1 LPLTLKRGGWLDWK
15 SSAEKTERVRGSMIE
30 ILKTLIAGAVV
41 LGILVLLHEW
51 GHFVAAK
58 LCGVRVDV
66 FSIGFGPRIWGV
78 KRGDTDYRLSALP
91 LGGYV
96 RMAGDN
102 PVEER
107 TGAPY
112 EFLSRPRWQ
121 RFIIAVAGPIT
132 NIVLTFLI
140 FWGIYA
146 FAGLPVDTSVLQPA
160 DVVAVPQKA
169 TKGIGVQPGDRI
181 VKVNGVD
188 TPTWEKVFEQAAKSA
203 PGSSLSVVVA
213 RGGAEQPLTITPPQD
228 KTGVDNGLGYRALPP
243 VADDIAGGLPAEKA
257 GMKAGDTIIAIN
269 GEPIVT
275 WLQLVEGVR
284 GSGGHLVHFVVRRD
298 GKDIALDITPV
309 DQMTPD
315 GEMNWQIGVAGKTEE
330 TYQHQNIVEAAKGG
344 VSDTL
349 FYARLI
355 GDVVVGLFRGRV
367 SVHDLA
373 GPVRIVQMSGQAA
386 KRGPLTLLKWIAY
399 ISLDLGLLNLLP
411 IPILDGGHVLLL
423 AIEGTLRRD
432 LSITVKERFVQVGLV
447 FLLGLFAFVMYS
459 DILSL
464 VQRH

>member
-1 LPLTLKRGGWLDWK
+1 
-15 SSAEKTERVRGSMIE
+15 MIE
-30 ILKTLIAGAVV
+30 VLRSLLAGAVV

-132 NIVLTFLI
+132 NIALTFLI
-140 FWGIYA
+140 FWGILT
-146 FAGLPVDTSVLQPA
+146 FVGLPVEVDLLQPA
-160 DVVAVPQKA
+160 DVVAVPNSAVQG
-169 TKGIGVQPGDRI
+169 TGVQPGDRI
-181 VKVNGVD
+181 VKVNGVS
-188 TPTWEKVFEQAAKSA
+188 TPTWEAVYSQVEKAAPEST
-203 PGSSLSVVVA
+203 LSVVVSRSGSQQTFNVPVSRA
-213 RGGAEQPLTITPPQD
+213 ISSTD
-228 KTGVDNGLGYRALPP
+228 SGLGYPALRP
-243 VADDIAGGLPAEKA
+243 VTDEIGPGTPAEKA
-257 GMKAGDTIIAIN
+257 GMKQGDTILSIN
-269 GEPIVT
+269 NKQIIT
-275 WLQLVEGVR
+275 WSQLVEGVR
-284 GSGGHLVHFVVRRD
+284 SSDGHPLRFGVHRD
-298 GKDIALDITPV
+298 GKDLALDITPV
-309 DQMTPD
+309 QQMSPD
-315 GEMNWQIGVAGKTEE
+315 GQMIWQIGVLPKTEE
-330 TYQHQNIVEAAKGG
+330 TYEHQGVIDAAKEGAAE
-344 VSDTL
+344 TL
-349 FYARLI
+349 SVAKLM
-355 GDVVVGLFRGRV
+355 GNVLAGLFRGRV
-367 SVHDLA
+367 SVRELA
-373 GPVRIVQMSGQAA
+373 GPVGIVQLSGQAA
-386 KRGPLTLLKWIAY
+386 KRGPMTLLHWIAI
-399 ISLDLGLLNLLP
+399 ISLNLGLMNLLP

-459 DILSL
+459 DILRL
-464 VQRH
+464 IQRD

>member
-1 LPLTLKRGGWLDWK
+1 
-15 SSAEKTERVRGSMIE
+15 MIE
-30 ILKTLIAGAVV
+30 VLKTLIAGAVV
-41 LGILVLLHEW
+41 LGVLVLLHEW

-121 RFIIAVAGPIT
+121 RFIIAVAGPLT

-140 FWGIYA
+140 FWGILA
-146 FAGLPVDTSVLQPA
+146 FVGKPQDVALLQPA
-160 DVVAVPQKA
+160 DVVAIPASASKVS
-169 TKGIGVQPGDRI
+169 GIQPGDRI
-181 VKVNGVD
+181 LKANGVD
-188 TPTWEKVFEQAAKSA
+188 TPTWDALYTQVEKAL
-203 PGSSLSVVVA
+203 PGSALSIVVS
-213 RGGAEQPLTITPPQD
+213 RGGTQQTLDIPVPQGQTSTD
-228 KTGVDNGLGYRALPP
+228 PGLGYPALPP
-243 VADDIAGGLPAEKA
+243 VTDEIGSGTPAEKA
-257 GMKAGDTIIAIN
+257 GMKAGDTILSIN
-269 GEPIVT
+269 GKQIIT
-275 WLQLVEGVR
+275 WPQLVDGVR
-284 GSGGHLVHFVVRRD
+284 NSDGYTLRFVVRRED
-298 GKDIALDITPV
+298 NKEAALDITPV
-309 DQMTPD
+309 KQMSPD
-315 GEMNWQIGVAGKTEE
+315 GQMNWQIGVAGKTQE
-330 TYQHQNIVEAAKGG
+330 TYEHQGIIEAAKGG

-349 FYARLI
+349 FFARLI
-355 GDVVVGLFRGRV
+355 GDVVAGLFRGKV

-386 KRGPLTLLKWIAY
+386 KRGPITLLRWIAY

-423 AIEGTLRRD
+423 AIEGALRRD

-464 VQRH
+464 IQRN

>member
-1 LPLTLKRGGWLDWK
+1 
-15 SSAEKTERVRGSMIE
+15 MIE
-30 ILKTLIAGAVV
+30 LLKTLIAGAVV

-121 RFIIAVAGPIT
+121 RFIIAVAGPLT
-132 NIVLTFLI
+132 NIILTFLI
-140 FWGIYA
+140 FWGILA
-146 FAGLPVDTSVLQPA
+146 FVGKPQDVALLQPA
-160 DVVAVPQKA
+160 DVVAIPASASKVS
-169 TKGIGVQPGDRI
+169 GIQPGDRI
-181 VKVNGVD
+181 LKANGVD
-188 TPTWEKVFEQAAKSA
+188 TPTWDALYTQVEKAL
-203 PGSSLSVVVA
+203 PGSTLSIVVS
-213 RGGAEQPLTITPPQD
+213 RGGTQQTLDIPVPQGQTSTD
-228 KTGVDNGLGYRALPP
+228 PGLGYPALPP
-243 VADDIAGGLPAEKA
+243 VTDEIGSGTPAEKA
-257 GMKAGDTIIAIN
+257 GMKAGDTILSIN
-269 GEPIVT
+269 GRQIIT
-275 WLQLVEGVR
+275 WPQLVDGVR
-284 GSGGHLVHFVVRRD
+284 NSDGHTLRFVVRRED
-298 GKDIALDITPV
+298 AKEVALDITPV
-309 DQMTPD
+309 KQMSPD
-315 GEMNWQIGVAGKTEE
+315 GQMNWQIGVAGKTQE
-330 TYQHQNIVEAAKGG
+330 TYEHQGILEAAKGG

-349 FYARLI
+349 FFARLI
-355 GDVVVGLFRGRV
+355 GDVVAGLFRGKV

-386 KRGPLTLLKWIAY
+386 KRGPLTLLRWIAY

-459 DILSL
+459 DILGL
-464 VQRH
+464 IQRN

>member
-1 LPLTLKRGGWLDWK
+1 
-15 SSAEKTERVRGSMIE
+15 MIE
-30 ILKTLIAGAVV
+30 LLKTLVAGAVV

-107 TGAPY
+107 TGAAY

-132 NIVLTFLI
+132 NIALTFLI
-140 FWGIYA
+140 LWGILGFVGKPA
-146 FAGLPVDTSVLQPA
+146 ETALLQPA
-160 DVVAVPQKA
+160 DVVAVPTSVA
-169 TKGIGVQPGDRI
+169 PGAGIQPGDRI
-181 VKVNGVD
+181 VKVNGVS
-188 TPTWEKVFEQAAKSA
+188 TPSWETVYLQVEKTPPQ
-203 PGSSLSVVVA
+203 GTLSVVVS
-213 RGGAEQPLTITPPQD
+213 RGGVEQSFSIPVSQATSVTD
-228 KTGVDNGLGYRALPP
+228 TRLGYPAVTPITDEIGP
-243 VADDIAGGLPAEKA
+243 GTPAEKA
-257 GMKAGDTIIAIN
+257 GMKEGDTILSMN
-269 GEPIVT
+269 GKVVVT
-275 WLQLVEGVR
+275 WSQLVEGVR
-284 GSGGHLVHFVVRRD
+284 NSDGHSIRFGIRRN
-298 GKDIALDITPV
+298 GKDLAFDIVPAH
-309 DQMTPD
+309 QMGPD
-315 GEMNWQIGVAGKTEE
+315 GQLNWQIGVLPKTDE
-330 TYQHQNIVEAAKGG
+330 TYEHEGVVDAARDGG
-344 VSDTL
+344 IETL
-349 FYARLI
+349 ALAKAI
-355 GDVVVGLFRGRV
+355 GNVFSGLFRGRV
-367 SVHDLA
+367 SVRDLA
-373 GPVRIVQMSGQAA
+373 GPVGIVQMSGQAA
-386 KRGPLTLLKWIAY
+386 KRGPMTLLRWIAI
-399 ISLDLGLLNLLP
+399 ISLNLGLMNLLP

-459 DILSL
+459 DILRL
-464 VQRH
+464 VQRN